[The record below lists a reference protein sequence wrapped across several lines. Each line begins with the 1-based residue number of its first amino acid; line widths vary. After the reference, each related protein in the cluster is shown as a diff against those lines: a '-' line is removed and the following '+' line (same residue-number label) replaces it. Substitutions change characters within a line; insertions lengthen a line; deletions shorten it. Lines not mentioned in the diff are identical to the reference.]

1 MNYDRIYQCDFV
13 NGLGARVVL
22 FVTGCLH
29 KCPGCYN
36 KSTWNPVDG
45 SEFTEQT
52 IEKIFSY
59 LDSSYIQGLTLSGGD
74 PMYPSNRPIITD
86 LAKRV
91 KERFPKKD
99 IWLWTGYKF
108 EELSADILDFVDV
121 VIDGKYEEKNK
132 TEKPWRGS
140 ANQRLWMKSK
150 LGWSHD

>member
-121 VIDGKYEEKNK
+121 IIDGK
-132 TEKPWRGS
+132 
-140 ANQRLWMKSK
+140 
-150 LGWSHD
+150 